1 MRIETPER
9 IKAPWLRF
17 YGRVPAHLE
26 YPNGSMMEAV
36 TAVAEQYPDATAF
49 TFQGV
54 RTTYREMAA
63 QAHRVARAFAAA
75 GVKKDDRVTVCLP
88 NCPQAVLC
96 FYGLNLIGAVAT
108 MIHPL
113 SSVGEIA
120 FYLHDSGSRVAVTLD
135 QFYGK
140 FQEVMQEQ
148 PLERLIVA
156 TVGDALSP
164 LLRAGYWLTQ
174 GRKLKVP
181 ALTPPAQKWRAFLQH
196 GDAYEQPY
204 LVKRTAEDP
213 AAILFSG
220 GTTGVTKGILLS
232 NLNFNSLGLQT
243 IAMATTFEPGQSML
257 AAMPMFHGFGLGV
270 CIHTMLIAGGTC
282 ILVPRVSVESYARLL
297 KKEQPNYIAGV
308 PTLFEGITRNPYM
321 HDVNLACLKGV
332 FSGGDS
338 LSIELKKKFDLFLQ
352 EHGATVQVREGY
364 GTTEC
369 VTASCLTPYDMY
381 REGSI
386 GLPFPDTYYKIVKV
400 GTTDEVP
407 YGEEG
412 EICLTGPS
420 MMMGYVNQPEET
432 ANAMRVHPADGCTWV
447 HTGDLGYMD
456 ADGFVYFRQRI
467 KRMIVTS
474 GYNVYPSQLENII
487 DAHDAVQMSCVIG
500 VPDSYRMQ
508 KVKAFIVLRQGV
520 EETPELMESI
530 WAHCRRHIAKYAM
543 PYEIEVRDALPKTL
557 VGKVA
562 YTVLEK
568 EELEKRS
575 A

>member
-1 MRIETPER
+1 MSTESYSG
-9 IKAPWLRF
+9 IKAPWVRF
-17 YGRVPAHLE
+17 YGKVPAHLE
-26 YPNGSMMEAV
+26 YPKGSMMDAV
-36 TAVAEQYPDATAF
+36 SAVAETYPDQAAY

-54 RTTYREMAA
+54 KTTYRELVE

-75 GVKKDDRVTVCLP
+75 GVRKDDRVTVCLP

-120 FYLHDSGSRVAVTLD
+120 FYLRDSGSKVAVTLD

-140 FQEVMQEQ
+140 FEDVMQEQ
-148 PLERLIVA
+148 PLDKLIVA
-156 TVGDALSP
+156 TIGDALTP
-164 LLRAGYWLTQ
+164 ILRAGYWLTQ
-174 GRKLKVP
+174 GRKLQVP
-181 ALTPPAQKWRAFLQH
+181 EIAAPAEKWRAFLQN
-196 GDAYEQPY
+196 GDAYEQPF
-204 LVKRTAEDP
+204 LVKRTAEEP

-232 NLNFNSLGLQT
+232 NLNFNALGLQT
-243 IAMATTFEPGQSML
+243 IAMATTFEPGQRML

-270 CIHTMLIAGGTC
+270 CIHTMLVAGGTC

-308 PTLFEGITRNPYM
+308 PTLYEGITRNPYM
-321 HDVNLACLKGV
+321 DGVNLACLKGV

-338 LSIELKKKFDLFLQ
+338 LSIELKKKFDLFLK

-386 GLPFPDTYYKIVKV
+386 GLPFPDTYYKIVQV
-400 GTTDEVP
+400 GTTDELP

-420 MMMGYVNQPEET
+420 MMMGYINQPEET
-432 ANAMRVHPADGCTWV
+432 KNTMRLHADGHIWI

-456 ADGFVYFRQRI
+456 EDGFIYFRQRI

-487 DAHDAVQMSCVIG
+487 DAHEAVQMSCVIG
-500 VPDSYRMQ
+500 VKDPYKMQ
-508 KVKAFIVLRQGV
+508 KVKAFVVLKPGV
-520 EETPELMESI
+520 AETPELMESI
-530 WAHCRRHIAKYAM
+530 REHCRRHIAKYAM
-543 PYEIEVRDALPKTL
+543 PYEIEVRDSLPKTL

-568 EELEKRS
+568 EELARQS

>member
-1 MRIETPER
+1 MNTESYSE
-9 IKAPWLRF
+9 IKAPWVRF
-17 YGRVPAHLE
+17 YGKVPAHLE
-26 YPNGSMMEAV
+26 YPKGSMMDAV
-36 TAVAEQYPDATAF
+36 SAVAEKYPDQAAY

-54 RTTYREMAA
+54 KTTYRELLE

-75 GVKKDDRVTVCLP
+75 GVRKDDRVTVCLP

-120 FYLHDSGSRVAVTLD
+120 FYLRDSGSKVAVTLD

-140 FQEVMQEQ
+140 FQDVMQEQ
-148 PLERLIVA
+148 PLDKLIVA
-156 TVGDALSP
+156 TIGDALTP
-164 LLRAGYWLTQ
+164 ILRAGYWLTQ
-174 GRKLKVP
+174 GRKLQVP
-181 ALTPPAQKWRAFLQH
+181 EIAAPAEKWRAFLQN

-204 LVKRTAEDP
+204 LVKRMAEEP

-232 NLNFNSLGLQT
+232 NLNFNALGLQT
-243 IAMATTFEPGQSML
+243 IAMATTFEPGQRML

-270 CIHTMLIAGGTC
+270 CIHTMLVAGGTC

-308 PTLFEGITRNPYM
+308 PTLYEGITRNPYM
-321 HDVNLACLKGV
+321 DGVNLACLKGV

-338 LSIELKKKFDLFLQ
+338 LSIELKKKFDLFLK

-386 GLPFPDTYYKIVKV
+386 GLPFPDTYYKIVQV
-400 GTTDEVP
+400 GTTDELP

-420 MMMGYVNQPEET
+420 MMMGYINQPEET
-432 ANAMRVHPADGCTWV
+432 KNTMRLHADGHTWI

-456 ADGFVYFRQRI
+456 EDGFIYFRQRI

-487 DAHDAVQMSCVIG
+487 DAHEAVQMSCVIG
-500 VPDSYRMQ
+500 VKDPYKMQ
-508 KVKAFIVLRQGV
+508 KVKAFVVLKPGV
-520 EETPELMESI
+520 AETPELMESI
-530 WAHCRRHIAKYAM
+530 REHCRRHIAKYAM
-543 PYEIEVRDALPKTL
+543 PYEIEVRDSLPKTL

-568 EELEKRS
+568 EELARQS